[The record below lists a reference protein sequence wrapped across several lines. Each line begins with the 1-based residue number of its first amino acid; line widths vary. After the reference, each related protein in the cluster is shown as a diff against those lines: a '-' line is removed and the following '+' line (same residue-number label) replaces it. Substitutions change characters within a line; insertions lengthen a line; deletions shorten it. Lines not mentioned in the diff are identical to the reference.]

1 MTIPD
6 PFFWY
11 SVSSVLIVILIWIV
25 QRHIVKTDKLL
36 ERLTDTINTLSTN
49 VAVLEERITA
59 LEDLIDKHI
68 K

>member
-6 PFFWY
+6 QFFWY